1 MIVTTTNNIEG
12 RRIVEYIGSVS
23 GADVVGASVFKDF
36 LKNAVAIIH
45 SQSGVFEADVD
56 ALLNAAEKTIQEK
69 AEAMGADAIVGV
81 DFDYQ
86 VIGDVR
92 PMILLSVNGTAV
104 KLD

>member
-1 MIVTTTNNIEG
+1 M
-12 RRIVEYIGSVS
+12 
-23 GADVVGASVFKDF
+23 
-36 LKNAVAIIH
+36 
-45 SQSGVFEADVD
+45 FEADVD
-56 ALLNAAEKTIQEK
+56 ALLNAAEKTIQEN